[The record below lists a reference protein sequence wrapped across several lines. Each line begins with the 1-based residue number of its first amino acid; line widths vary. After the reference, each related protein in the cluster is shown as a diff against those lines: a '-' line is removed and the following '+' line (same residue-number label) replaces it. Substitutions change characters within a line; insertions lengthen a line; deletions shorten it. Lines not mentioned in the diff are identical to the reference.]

1 MTFPAPAPTPTP
13 RYYKNL
19 GGNNMDGHLTCLE
32 SRPSFRP
39 PLLAA
44 AVILAPWVHLPTSE
58 KPYRYRYR
66 YLGTENKKTNWFRF
80 KCTCEHVMAVHEHVN
95 ILRMRDVLAQAGLK
109 VRLQHQLQ
117 LR

>member
-32 SRPSFRP
+32 SLPSFRP
-39 PLLAA
+39 PLLAV

-58 KPYRYRYR
+58 NPYRYRYR
-66 YLGTENKKTNWFRF
+66 YLGTEKKKKIGLGLN
-80 KCTCEHVMAVHEHVN
+80 AHVN
-95 ILRMRDVLAQAGLK
+95 MYWRYMNM
-109 VRLQHQLQ
+109 
-117 LR
+117 